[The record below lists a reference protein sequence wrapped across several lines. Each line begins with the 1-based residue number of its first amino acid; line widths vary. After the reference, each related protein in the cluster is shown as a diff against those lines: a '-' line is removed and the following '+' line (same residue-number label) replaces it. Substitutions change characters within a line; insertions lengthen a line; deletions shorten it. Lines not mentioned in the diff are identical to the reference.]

1 MNFDKLSEIVLLFGP
16 LSIDVK
22 LGIGKAILMDLKFL
36 WTEMTSS
43 TFLPAKGVKNMMRV
57 EVEVLRRNQHYVEK

>member
-16 LSIDVK
+16 LNIDVK

-36 WTEMTSS
+36 
-43 TFLPAKGVKNMMRV
+43 
-57 EVEVLRRNQHYVEK
+57 

>member
-36 WTEMTSS
+36 
-43 TFLPAKGVKNMMRV
+43 
-57 EVEVLRRNQHYVEK
+57 